1 MGYVSIRRMAS
12 DKVVM
17 ERMLDRQA
25 QESVVIVGG
34 RKGSEVVDV
43 KIRNRR
49 FESKSICSP
58 PKIISILCIVIMVQV
73 NSSS

>member
-1 MGYVSIRRMAS
+1 
-12 DKVVM
+12 M
-17 ERMLDRQA
+17 ERKLDRQP

-49 FESKSICSP
+49 FAKSENKSICSP

-73 NSSS
+73 

>member
-1 MGYVSIRRMAS
+1 MMDSE
-12 DKVVM
+12 KVVM
-17 ERMLDRQA
+17 ERMLDRQP

-49 FESKSICSP
+49 FAKSENKNCVCSP
-58 PKIISILCIVIMVQV
+58 PKIISVLCIVIMVQV
-73 NSSS
+73 